1 MAFRCTPPTKDP
13 VATLAYRPWELAIKP
28 FQVAPQT
35 WYVAGQ
41 TWVGCYLIDTGDGL
55 ILIDTAIA
63 ESAYM
68 LVDSIYRL
76 GYRPEQ
82 IKKILISHAHFDHCG
97 AAAIMKKLTGAGD
110 SESDMVKH
118 VKNFYGVT
126 DEQAA
131 SYLSDFK
138 AAAGAPTDSEA
149 MNILKAQRFVKHA
162 DAEEI
167 ADEYERLSQKAPSK
181 RTKADQ
187 AMLDELAP
195 AYRQI
200 AMRREYNQSKK
211 WYEADTGKAF
221 DDLMKDTDFND
232 FAGDLNVPLTAA
244 VKKYVKLKGVQ
255 KEEQPAE
262 KKNPPSSGS
271 VKSAGESVAK
281 DFYTR
286 EEVEAMTD
294 AEKRENYETIKK
306 SIPKWKV

>member
-1 MAFRCTPPTKDP
+1 MANEEKNAQAAEQGTQAVQEPAAADVPPTGVKTETADGHKA
-13 VATLAYRPWELAIKP
+13 ATAAEPTYTQEQVDALIRRKTGKYLKRVNDLETELEARG
-28 FQVAPQT
+28 APD
-35 WYVAGQ
+35 VN
-41 TWVGCYLIDTGDGL
+41 
-55 ILIDTAIA
+55 
-63 ESAYM
+63 
-68 LVDSIYRL
+68 
-76 GYRPEQ
+76 EQ
-82 IKKILISHAHFDHCG
+82 RFMHF
-97 AAAIMKKLTGAGD
+97 MKKLTGAGD

-138 AAAGAPTDSEA
+138 VAAGAPTDSEA
-149 MNILKAQRFVKHA
+149 MNILKAQRFVKRA

-187 AMLDELAP
+187 AMLDKLAP

-211 WYEADTGKAF
+211 WYEAETGKAF

-232 FAGDLNVPLTAA
+232 FARDLNVPLTAA

-255 KEEQPAE
+255 KEEQPVE